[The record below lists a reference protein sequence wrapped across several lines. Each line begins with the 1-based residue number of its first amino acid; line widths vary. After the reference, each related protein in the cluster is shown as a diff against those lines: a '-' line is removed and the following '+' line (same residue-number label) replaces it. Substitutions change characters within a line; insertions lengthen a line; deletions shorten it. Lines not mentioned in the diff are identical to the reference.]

1 MKTVQEVLREAD
13 RKQLLDSIAYDAIC
27 NTGLLLEYP
36 DKTIAQIQE
45 ASRKRM
51 NDLID
56 HLLSLEAVP
65 NDCKVLYMTAATL
78 LDRRF
83 NHELWSLDLID
94 LNEIRK
100 DIFANGYGFELSD
113 WEKTLGYLVA
123 ENKLT
128 QEHMIELLTQ
138 YLHEISFFGADPELH
153 RKEVDKVHA
162 DLEQAMQEIEEGKC
176 TPAEEVFE
184 EIARKHGWPID
195 EKDDRQDALRR
206 KVEEAEIQYSRYC
219 SWRERSRILENM
231 GESAPRFVE

>member
-1 MKTVQEVLREAD
+1 
-13 RKQLLDSIAYDAIC
+13 
-27 NTGLLLEYP
+27 
-36 DKTIAQIQE
+36 
-45 ASRKRM
+45 M

-65 NDCKVLYMTAATL
+65 TDCMVLYMTEVTSF
-78 LDRRF
+78 DRWY

-128 QEHMIELLTQ
+128 QDHMIELLTQ

-184 EIARKHGWPID
+184 EIARKHGRPMD
-195 EKDDRQDALRR
+195 EKDDRQDELRDR
-206 KVEEAEIQYSRYC
+206 ITQAKAQYSRYC
-219 SWRERSRILENM
+219 RWRERSRILKSL
-231 GESAPRFVE
+231 GETVPAFEEKTCDS